1 MVDLITLG
9 GRVKHAE
16 RRMNQLVGEA
26 RSILAQG
33 AQAEEEVAA
42 LEAREATLNE
52 AIGVLNSYADAS
64 QERLQRQIEAL
75 VSHGLRLIFDDQDM
89 TFALRS
95 NFRGKLAVTDFVIR
109 STLDGQEIETSVL
122 DARGGGVAAVVGFI
136 LRVVLLLLRSDA
148 DRILFLDESFA
159 QVSADYEPKV
169 AEFLRELCDRTGIR
183 IVLVAHSDAFNDVA
197 DVAYRFRLE
206 NGRTVV
212 TKEG

>member
-1 MVDLITLG
+1 
-9 GRVKHAE
+9 
-16 RRMNQLVGEA
+16 
-26 RSILAQG
+26 
-33 AQAEEEVAA
+33 
-42 LEAREATLNE
+42 
-52 AIGVLNSYADAS
+52 
-64 QERLQRQIEAL
+64 